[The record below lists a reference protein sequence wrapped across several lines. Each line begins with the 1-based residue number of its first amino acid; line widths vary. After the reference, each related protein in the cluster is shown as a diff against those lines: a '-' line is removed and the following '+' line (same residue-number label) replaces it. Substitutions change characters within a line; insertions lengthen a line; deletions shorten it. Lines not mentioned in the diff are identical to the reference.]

1 MVQNIEIRTP
11 DLSAFKRIAYSYEI
25 SYTLQ
30 QCSFNKWHSGIIK
43 GEQIKMLKFAQACGD
58 LNIPVTFY

>member
-1 MVQNIEIRTP
+1 MVQNIEIRTA
-11 DLSAFKRIAYSYEI
+11 DLSGFKRIAYSYEI

-30 QCSFNKWHSGIIK
+30 QCRFNKWHSGTIQ

-58 LNIPVTFY
+58 LNIPVSFY